1 MGGRD
6 RRVQVVE
13 RWLALVLLMG
23 SAGSHADAQIDY
35 MVNCQGCHGDDGRGS
50 PGNVPDLRGEI
61 GLMLGEPGGRRYLVQ
76 VPGSR
81 NAAID
86 NTRLAALLNWMVP
99 AFSAAT
105 LPTDFEPYSSDEVG
119 NLRRQTVD
127 NIAAER
133 ARLIEKIS
141 TRGR

>member
-1 MGGRD
+1 MVARGFAF
-6 RRVQVVE
+6 
-13 RWLALVLLMG
+13 ALLIG
-23 SAGSHADAQIDY
+23 SAGSNADAQIDY

-50 PGNVPDLRGEI
+50 VGHVPDLRGEL

-86 NTRLAALLNWMVP
+86 DASLAALLNWMVP

-105 LPTDFEPYSSDEVG
+105 LPEGFEPYSADEVG
-119 NLRRQTVD
+119 RFRRHPVD

-133 ARLIEKIS
+133 THVIEEIK